1 MRTLVTTILSAGLA
15 IALQAEETPLNGALT
30 LTVSDIGTNRGEVRI
45 ALFNSKKTYT
55 KNPIHVAVVK
65 VEKGSAR
72 WIVTDLKPGDYAIAL
87 FHDANG
93 DGKMNKNLIGLPK
106 EDYGFSNDASGTF
119 GPPSWSKAK
128 LTIGEGVTQHIINLK
143 D

>member
-30 LTVSDIGTNRGEVRI
+30 LTVADIETNRGEVRI
-45 ALFNSKKTYT
+45 ALFNSKETYT
-55 KNPIHVAVVK
+55 KKPIHAAVVK
-65 VEKGSAR
+65 VEKSSTI
-72 WIVTDLKPGDYAIAL
+72 WTVTDLKPGDYAIAL
-87 FHDANG
+87 FHDANS

-119 GPPSWSKAK
+119 GPPSWSTAK
-128 LTIGEGVTQHIINLK
+128 FTIGEGATQHIINLK

>member
-1 MRTLVTTILSAGLA
+1 MLSAGLA
-15 IALQAEETPLNGALT
+15 IALQAEETPLNGSLT
-30 LTVSDIGTNRGEVRI
+30 LTVADIGTNRGEVRI

-55 KNPIHVAVVK
+55 KKPIHAAVVK
-65 VEKGSAR
+65 VEKGFAR

-128 LTIGEGVTQHIINLK
+128 FTIDEGATQHIINLK